1 MKYTFISDE
10 FCEDG
15 FSGGGET
22 CNKELINCLLKKG
35 HSVEKIYSFFCSPDC
50 ISNSNSDIF
59 IIGNF
64 LKIPPETAESLKD
77 KKYIIYEHDHKFLM
91 SRNPSVY
98 ENFIAPKNEIVNY
111 NFYKNSYKIVAQS
124 STHKKIIEL
133 NLGLNNVEYCVNLWS
148 EEDLINLESF
158 QNIDKKYDACFMNHI
173 YEQKNAKGA
182 KDFCLKNNYNYISI
196 NHNTEHK
203 KFCEILASSRNF
215 VFFPKVFETLSRVC
229 IEANCLNTDIIGNQN
244 IAYLLESWSSLRGLE
259 LINFLRES
267 KNKTVEIFEN

>member
-10 FCEDG
+10 FYEDG

-22 CNKELINCLLKKG
+22 CNKELIDCLSKKG
-35 HSVEKIYSFFCSPDC
+35 HLVERVYSFFCSPDY
-50 ISNSNSDIF
+50 ISNCDSDIF

-64 LKIPPETAESLKD
+64 GKLPSGSANTLKN
-77 KKYIIYEHDHKFLM
+77 KKYIIYEHDHKFLKD
-91 SRNPSVY
+91 RDPSLY
-98 ENFIAPKNEIVNY
+98 ENFVAPKDEIINY

-133 NLGLNNVEYCVNLWS
+133 NLELNNVEASINLWS
-148 EEDLINLESF
+148 EEDLVNLESL
-158 QNIDKKYDACFMNHI
+158 QDIEKKYDACFMNHL
-173 YEQKNAKGA
+173 YEQKNAIGA
-182 KDFCLKNNYNYISI
+182 KDFCLKNNYNYVSI

-215 VFFPKVFETLSRVC
+215 VFFPKIFETLSRVC

-259 LINFLRES
+259 LINFLRDS
-267 KNKTVEIFEN
+267 KEKTVKIFEN

>member
-1 MKYTFISDE
+1 MKYTFISDQ

-22 CNKELINCLLKKG
+22 CNQELINCLLKNG
-35 HSVEKIYSFFCSPDC
+35 HSVEKVYSFFCSPDS
-50 ISNSNSDIF
+50 ISNSVSDIF

-64 LKIPPETAESLKD
+64 LGLPPQSFETLKN
-77 KKYIIYEHDHKFLM
+77 KKYIIYEHDHKFLK
-91 SRNPSVY
+91 SRDPSIY
-98 ENFIAPKNEIVNY
+98 ENFIAPKNEIINY
-111 NFYKNSYKIVAQS
+111 EFYKNSYKIVAQS
-124 STHKKIIEL
+124 CTHKKIIEL
-133 NLGLNNVEYCVNLWS
+133 NLELSNVEASINFWS
-148 EEDLINLESF
+148 EEDLVNLESF
-158 QNIDKKYDACFMNHI
+158 QDIEKKYDACFMDHL

-196 NHNTEHK
+196 THNTQHK

-244 IAYLLESWSSLRGLE
+244 IGYLLENWSNLRGLE
-259 LINFLRES
+259 LIDFLRYS
-267 KNKTVEIFEN
+267 KEKTVKIFEN

>member
-22 CNKELINCLLKKG
+22 CNKELINCLLKNG
-35 HSVEKIYSFFCSPDC
+35 HSVEKVYSFFCSPDF
-50 ISNSNSDIF
+50 ISNSDSDIF

-64 LKIPPETAESLKD
+64 GGLPFESKSTLKN
-77 KKYIIYEHDHKFLM
+77 KKYIIYEHDHKFL
-91 SRNPSVY
+91 RDRDPSIY
-98 ENFIAPKNEIVNY
+98 ENFIAPKNEIINY

-133 NLGLNNVEYCVNLWS
+133 NLELSNVESCINFWS
-148 EEDLINLESF
+148 EEDLITLESF
-158 QNIDKKYDACFMNHI
+158 QGINKKYDACFMDHL

-196 NHNTEHK
+196 IHNTEHK

-259 LINFLRES
+259 LINFLRDS
-267 KNKTVEIFEN
+267 KEKTVKIFEN

>member
-10 FCEDG
+10 FYEDG

-22 CNKELINCLLKKG
+22 CNKELINCLLKNG
-35 HSVEKIYSFFCSPDC
+35 HSVEKVYSFFCSPDF
-50 ISNSNSDIF
+50 ISNSDSDIF

-64 LKIPPETAESLKD
+64 GALPSESAETLKN
-77 KKYIIYEHDHKFLM
+77 KKYIIYEHDHKFLVD
-91 SRNPSVY
+91 RDPSIY
-98 ENFIAPKNEIVNY
+98 ENFVAPKKEIINY

-133 NLGLNNVEYCVNLWS
+133 NLELDNVEASINFWS
-148 EEDLINLESF
+148 EEDLSNLESF
-158 QNIDKKYDACFMNHI
+158 QGIEKKYDACFMDHL
-173 YEQKNAKGA
+173 YQQKNAIGA
-182 KDFCLKNNYNYISI
+182 KDFCLKNNYNYIPI

-244 IAYLLESWSSLRGLE
+244 IAYLLETWSSLRGLE
-259 LINFLRES
+259 LINFLRDS
-267 KNKTVEIFEN
+267 KEKTVKIFEN

>member
-22 CNKELINCLLKKG
+22 CNKELINCLLKNG
-35 HSVEKIYSFFCSPDC
+35 HSVEKVYSFFCSPEF
-50 ISNSNSDIF
+50 ISNSDSDIF

-64 LKIPPETAESLKD
+64 IALPLESKDTLKN
-77 KKYIIYEHDHKFLM
+77 KKYIIYEHDHKFLK
-91 SRNPSVY
+91 SRDPSVY
-98 ENFIAPKNEIVNY
+98 ENFIAPKSEIINY

-133 NLGLNNVEYCVNLWS
+133 NLKLSNVEACINFWS
-148 EEDLINLESF
+148 EEDLVNLESF
-158 QNIDKKYDACFMNHI
+158 QGIEKKYDACFMNHL
-173 YEQKNAKGA
+173 YEQKNATGA
-182 KDFCLKNNYNYISI
+182 KDFCLKNNYNYILI

-259 LINFLRES
+259 LISFLRDS
-267 KNKTVEIFEN
+267 KEKTVKIFEN

>member
-10 FCEDG
+10 FYEDG

-22 CNKELINCLLKKG
+22 CNKELINCLLKNG
-35 HSVEKIYSFFCSPDC
+35 HSVEKVYSFFCAPDY
-50 ISNSNSDIF
+50 ISNSDSDIF

-64 LKIPPETAESLKD
+64 LRMPPETETVLKE
-77 KKYIIYEHDHKFLM
+77 KKYIIYEHDHKFLR
-91 SRNPSVY
+91 SRDPSIY
-98 ENFIAPKNEIVNY
+98 ENFIAPKNEITNY

-124 STHKKIIEL
+124 STHKKVIEL
-133 NLGLNNVEYCVNLWS
+133 NLELSNVEASINFWS
-148 EEDLINLESF
+148 EEDLVNLESF
-158 QNIDKKYDACFMNHI
+158 QGAEKKYDACFMDHL
-173 YEQKNAKGA
+173 YQQKNAKGA
-182 KDFCLKNNYNYISI
+182 KDFCLKNNYNYIPI

-244 IAYLLESWSSLRGLE
+244 IAYLLETWSNLRGLE
-259 LINFLRES
+259 LINFLRDS
-267 KNKTVEIFEN
+267 KEKTVKIFEN

>member
-22 CNKELINCLLKKG
+22 CNEELINCLLKNG
-35 HSVEKIYSFFCSPDC
+35 HSVEKVYSFFCSPDF
-50 ISNSNSDIF
+50 ISNSDSDIF

-64 LKIPPETAESLKD
+64 GGLPFESKDFLKN
-77 KKYIIYEHDHKFLM
+77 KKYIIYEHDHKFLK
-91 SRNPSVY
+91 SRDPSVY
-98 ENFIAPKNEIVNY
+98 ENFIAPKSEIINY

-124 STHKKIIEL
+124 STHKKVIEL
-133 NLGLNNVEYCVNLWS
+133 NLELGNVEASINFWS
-148 EEDLINLESF
+148 EEALVNLESF
-158 QNIDKKYDACFMNHI
+158 QDVDKKYDACFMDHL

-259 LINFLRES
+259 LINFLRDS
-267 KNKTVEIFEN
+267 KEKTVKIFEN

>member
-10 FCEDG
+10 FYEDG

-22 CNKELINCLLKKG
+22 CNKELINCLLKNG
-35 HSVEKIYSFFCSPDC
+35 HSVEKVYSFFCSPDF
-50 ISNSNSDIF
+50 ISNSDSNIF

-64 LKIPPETAESLKD
+64 GKLPSESAETLKN
-77 KKYIIYEHDHKFLM
+77 KKYIIYEHDHKFL
-91 SRNPSVY
+91 RDRDPSIY
-98 ENFIAPKNEIVNY
+98 ENFIAPKNEIINY

-124 STHKKIIEL
+124 STHKKVIEL
-133 NLGLNNVEYCVNLWS
+133 NLELSNVEASINFWS
-148 EEDLINLESF
+148 EEDLVNLESF
-158 QNIDKKYDACFMNHI
+158 QGAEKKYDACFMDHL

-182 KDFCLKNNYNYISI
+182 KDFCLKNNYNYIPI

-244 IAYLLESWSSLRGLE
+244 IAYLLETWSNLRGLE
-259 LINFLRES
+259 LINFLRDS
-267 KNKTVEIFEN
+267 KEKTVKIFEN